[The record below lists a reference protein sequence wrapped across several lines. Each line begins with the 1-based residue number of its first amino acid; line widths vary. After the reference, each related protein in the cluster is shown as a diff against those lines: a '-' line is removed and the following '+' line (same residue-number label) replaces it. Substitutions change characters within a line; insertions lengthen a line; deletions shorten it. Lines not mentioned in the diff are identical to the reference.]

1 MTIPALIRTRF
12 LKIYCPSSVGAYG
25 IWVKTSDGNKKIGVI
40 VPSICTKRSSKTKRL
55 NFPRIKPKPMRDSQV
70 ARRIM
75 DTFSGIRP
83 KVRRLIVRVA
93 KSWAELKSGK
103 NFNTPN
109 QKNTMP
115 KLTLNTRM
123 P

>member
-1 MTIPALIRTRF
+1 
-12 LKIYCPSSVGAYG
+12 
-25 IWVKTSDGNKKIGVI
+25 
-40 VPSICTKRSSKTKRL
+40 
-55 NFPRIKPKPMRDSQV
+55 MRDSQV